1 MRGYDVKSSPTYWN
15 GMGLDVG
22 QLQRLVIGVLTGGIR
37 GVGAGVEG
45 GSR

>member
-1 MRGYDVKSSPTYWN
+1 MKSSPAYWN

-22 QLQRLVIGVLTGGIR
+22 QLQRLLVGVLTGGIC